1 MGGMDH
7 RQARRMDRLRLASA
21 TRTNHLPQR
30 NGSLPNHRRWQSHRK
45 CVETLVR
52 KQGPI
57 TTDVSRESELEL
69 QLSQNERLRLWA
81 PARAALGRG
90 DSELL
95 RRHLPWRG
103 RRVGEIGY
111 KL

>member
-1 MGGMDH
+1 MDH

-30 NGSLPNHRRWQSHRK
+30 NGSLPNHRRWQSPRK

-57 TTDVSRESELEL
+57 TPMGGCLGKLEQPVWQTTAACGYGSRIGARSAR
-69 QLSQNERLRLWA
+69 LSGTTVLYF
-81 PARAALGRG
+81 
-90 DSELL
+90 LL
-95 RRHLPWRG
+95 NG
-103 RRVGEIGY
+103 
-111 KL
+111 